1 MAADKE
7 TVRLPHFPISWNN
20 IVCEPHENG
29 DSIIR
34 AYDVDRQMYSYVKSL
49 EEGKDPLLTVARL
62 EGGREYGLAQAV
74 DSHRCASGQE
84 IVPEPRWGL
93 WVKGFEAQWLVLPDG
108 RTVASI
114 ARSSFPF
121 SREGKLAAYFNRL
134 RRGGIA

>member
-7 TVRLPHFPISWNN
+7 TVRLPYFPISWNN
-20 IVCEPHENG
+20 IVCEPHVNG
-29 DSIIR
+29 GIIR
-34 AYDVDRQMYSYVKSL
+34 AYDVAGQMYSYVKSL
-49 EEGKDPLLTVARL
+49 EEGEDPSLTVARL
-62 EGGREYGLAQAV
+62 EGGRKYGLAQAV
-74 DSHRCASGQE
+74 DSHRCADGQE

-121 SREGKLAAYFNRL
+121 SREGKLAAYLNRL
-134 RRGGIA
+134 RRGDIA